1 MAIFSTSAG
10 FESILTTGGEQAHL
24 KGFPSSER
32 GNNTIW
38 HNRQNGQ
45 TATEQPAQTQVEH
58 EHRCLSG
65 RRGRR
70 VFSYH
75 SHTGIVKSVWI
86 TECEPDRAEISTHA
100 EARYWRDFCSCNLCI
115 FRHSRYCTL
124 SKEKL
129 DLMNEELENG
139 LPEHVLENRKKK
151 KNKVIELSHILLNNP
166 KSLSDRFGH

>member
-10 FESILTTGGEQAHL
+10 FETILTTGGEQAHL
-24 KGFPSSER
+24 KGFPSRER

-100 EARYWRDFCSCNLCI
+100 EARYRRDFCSCMTP
-115 FRHSRYCTL
+115 RYQHGHRDGI
-124 SKEKL
+124 SK
-129 DLMNEELENG
+129 
-139 LPEHVLENRKKK
+139 
-151 KNKVIELSHILLNNP
+151 
-166 KSLSDRFGH
+166 